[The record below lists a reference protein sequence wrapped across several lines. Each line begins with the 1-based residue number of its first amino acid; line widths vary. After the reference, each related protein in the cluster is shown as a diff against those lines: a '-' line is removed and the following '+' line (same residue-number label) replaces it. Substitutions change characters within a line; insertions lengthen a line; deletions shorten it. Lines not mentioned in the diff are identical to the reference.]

1 MGGRVTPAPLTP
13 ALMLVL
19 WLVVGSC
26 PLPAVLLRRGLVE
39 WTPGLR
45 SVTLALDKMGRGWTA

>member
-1 MGGRVTPAPLTP
+1 MWVGVVTPAPLTP

-26 PLPAVLLRRGLVE
+26 PLPAALLRRGLVE
-39 WTPGLR
+39 WTPGLG
-45 SVTLALDKMGRGWTA
+45 LALDKTGRGWTA